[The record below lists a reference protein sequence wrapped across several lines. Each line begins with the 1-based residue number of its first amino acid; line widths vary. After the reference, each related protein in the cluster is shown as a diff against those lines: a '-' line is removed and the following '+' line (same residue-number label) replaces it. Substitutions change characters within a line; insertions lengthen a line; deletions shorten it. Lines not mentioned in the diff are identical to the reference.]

1 MPVKNQKKKCKVIHK
16 KKIINDDS
24 SDSDNDINVKNDS
37 DSESDNNSDS
47 DSDNE
52 DVKKN
57 IKDDKKVKVVKRTLI
72 EKLIDNLKED
82 EKNITETKKEIQ
94 KMEKE
99 LHKIERKRDSR
110 IKSLENA
117 YDKMAKKIREKK
129 EKRKNNS
136 TGIMKKIEIKG
147 KFSDWLG
154 IDEDTKLSRPEINSL
169 IWKIMKEKDMISK
182 DDGRVFVIDKD
193 TAKIFGISNK
203 GMKSKDHNDKDGL
216 NFSTL
221 GKAIS
226 YAISNS

>member
-16 KKIINDDS
+16 KKIIKDDS
-24 SDSDNDINVKNDS
+24 S
-37 DSESDNNSDS
+37 DSESDNEVDVKNE
-47 DSDNE
+47 SDNDSE
-52 DVKKN
+52 D
-57 IKDDKKVKVVKRTLI
+57 DDKKVKVVKRTLI

-94 KMEKE
+94 KMERE

-129 EKRKNNS
+129 EKMKNNS
-136 TGIMKKIEIKG
+136 TGIMRKIEING
-147 KFSDWLG
+147 KLADWLG
-154 IDEDTKLSRPEINSL
+154 VDEDTKLSRPEINSL
-169 IWKIMKEKDMISK
+169 IWKVMKEKDMIYE
-182 DDGRVFVIDKD
+182 DDGRVFVIDKN
-193 TAKIFGISNK
+193 TAKLFGISSK
-203 GMKSKDHNDKDGL
+203 GIKSRDHNDKEGL

-226 YAISNS
+226 YAINNS